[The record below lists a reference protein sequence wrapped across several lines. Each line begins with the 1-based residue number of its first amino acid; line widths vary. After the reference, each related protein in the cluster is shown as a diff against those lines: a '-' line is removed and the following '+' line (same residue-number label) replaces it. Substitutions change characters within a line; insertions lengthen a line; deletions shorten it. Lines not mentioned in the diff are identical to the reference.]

1 MLDPGST
8 VLSQYQNS
16 PTLAQWIRNLNT
28 YHDVG
33 NSAQLG
39 TLDGSEV
46 LGTPG
51 GAILTGR
58 LSFIEQFI
66 QGVWDLNTASGY
78 GLDVLGRIVGVSRVL
93 RIATTEYFGFAQMP
107 ESQPFSQGPF
117 YAGQAV
123 LSQYTLDDNGFR
135 TLVRA
140 KALANIC
147 DGSIPGINAVLSS
160 LFPGR
165 GNCYVQDNGDM
176 SITYVFAFVP
186 TLVERAIIYQ
196 SGVLPRPT
204 GCKLTVQL
212 P

>member
-93 RIATTEYFGFAQMP
+93 RIATTEYFGFSQMP
-107 ESQPFSQGPF
+107 ESQRLPH
-117 YAGQAV
+117 AGSRQSPGQH
-123 LSQYTLDDNGFR
+123 LRWLDPR
-135 TLVRA
+135 HQ
-140 KALANIC
+140 
-147 DGSIPGINAVLSS
+147 
-160 LFPGR
+160 R
-165 GNCYVQDNGDM
+165 G
-176 SITYVFAFVP
+176 
-186 TLVERAIIYQ
+186 LVEFISRPGQ
-196 SGVLPRPT
+196 LLRSGQRRHVNHLCLCVRPDP
-204 GCKLTVQL
+204 GGAGDHLSERGAAASDRL
-212 P
+212 